1 MAEQALKSSED
12 VEEIKKFRRLIKGQV
27 TTAVNRLENLFAK
40 KEGDDFDHK
49 VISKAE
55 VKQVEAKLRN
65 NFDTFLKLH
74 EKFCE
79 LRAAGKDD
87 EEESELVLED
97 AQYSDEV
104 SSKVYP
110 LFDQIESYHGSKA
123 AEEASKEAKKA
134 KVMSIAS
141 HERKYEDSMMNFKV
155 SKQKALQV
163 IQCLDSLKP
172 EEISEA
178 SIVQLQPAE
187 NAKEILKR
195 DFDEVVVNANELRD
209 ALEARG
215 DTAEAVKEKLKF
227 DRMEELTNVASI
239 NKDLDKIVIAQKL
252 NSSKNVTSSPILSST
267 FKEADSKPHV
277 TPIKLN
283 KPDPITFSGNPR
295 DFATFKRDFE
305 AVIVP
310 NRPAADVGLYL
321 KQAVP
326 TKDAHLL
333 ANISLDKHQE
343 MMEILADRFGS
354 TRRIVDSIVSE
365 IEKLKIVTT
374 DKMFI
379 DYVEKVERIK
389 RDAETVNLIE
399 EIANSAM
406 ISKLESKL
414 PALIY
419 QYWTDLVIKEGFEK
433 KSSKEKFESFMKFLA
448 EKREVVEYT
457 MSDIRSSG
465 TVKTL
470 T

>member
-1 MAEQALKSSED
+1 M
-12 VEEIKKFRRLIKGQV
+12 

-239 NKDLDKIVIAQKL
+239 NKDLDMIVIAQKL
-252 NSSKNVTSSPILSST
+252 NYSKNVTSSPILSST

-277 TPIKLN
+277 TPI
-283 KPDPITFSGNPR
+283 
-295 DFATFKRDFE
+295 
-305 AVIVP
+305 
-310 NRPAADVGLYL
+310 
-321 KQAVP
+321 
-326 TKDAHLL
+326 
-333 ANISLDKHQE
+333 
-343 MMEILADRFGS
+343 
-354 TRRIVDSIVSE
+354 
-365 IEKLKIVTT
+365 
-374 DKMFI
+374 
-379 DYVEKVERIK
+379 
-389 RDAETVNLIE
+389 
-399 EIANSAM
+399 
-406 ISKLESKL
+406 
-414 PALIY
+414 
-419 QYWTDLVIKEGFEK
+419 
-433 KSSKEKFESFMKFLA
+433 
-448 EKREVVEYT
+448 
-457 MSDIRSSG
+457 
-465 TVKTL
+465 
-470 T
+470 